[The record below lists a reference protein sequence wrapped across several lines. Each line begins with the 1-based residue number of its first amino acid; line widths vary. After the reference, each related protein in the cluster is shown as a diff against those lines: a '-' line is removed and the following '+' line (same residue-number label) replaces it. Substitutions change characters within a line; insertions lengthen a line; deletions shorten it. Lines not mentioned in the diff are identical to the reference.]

1 MYPLNLQDPLASDIR
16 NLSVNCQVLTC
27 VSEIFNLRCLVKG
40 TNCRP
45 KRVLVP
51 FGLHF
56 SRMNSIQRAIKSLY
70 TAFSLYLSNP
80 FTLQHTLMQSALKVS
95 VQDSAVQ
102 DGCTHV
108 IYIRQWQVGYTA
120 SRNYALVPGRSIQ
133 VLLNEL
139 YKDLNSF
146 LATFQEKKME
156 S

>member
-108 IYIRQWQVGYTA
+108 IYM
-120 SRNYALVPGRSIQ
+120 SRRSIQ